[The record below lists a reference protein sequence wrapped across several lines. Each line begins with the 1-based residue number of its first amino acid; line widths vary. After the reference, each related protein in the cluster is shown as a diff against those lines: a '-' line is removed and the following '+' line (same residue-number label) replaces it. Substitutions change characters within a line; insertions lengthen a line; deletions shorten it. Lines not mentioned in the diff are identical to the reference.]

1 MTGALRTRRRPRAEV
16 VAELERIQGE
26 LRALRLPGFVGG
38 AVLGP
43 PIASPIFLLGQA
55 PGPHEAELG
64 RPFAWTAGRTLFSWF
79 ERATGAREEDV
90 RARVYMAA
98 VVRCFPGK
106 ARGGGDRVPSVEEIE
121 ACRPF
126 IEREIAALRPKLV
139 IPVGRLA
146 IAEVLGWGE
155 PIAAV
160 VGRKLRAHF
169 HGLGVDV
176 ICLPHPSGASTWF
189 KVEPGKTL
197 LGRALE
203 VLARHPEILRA
214 FPRGSVPAR

>member
-1 MTGALRTRRRPRAEV
+1 V
-16 VAELERIQGE
+16 VAELERVHAEI
-26 LRALRLPGFVGG
+26 RALRLPGFVGE
-38 AVLGP
+38 AVVGP
-43 PIASPIFLLGQA
+43 PIPSRIFLLGQA

-64 RPFAWTAGRTLFSWF
+64 RPFAWKAGRTLFSWF
-79 ERATGAREEDV
+79 ERALGAGEEEV

-106 ARGGGDRVPSVEEIE
+106 ASGGGDRVPSVEEVQ

-126 IEREIAALRPKLV
+126 LEREIAALQPNLV

-146 IAEVLGWGE
+146 IAEVLGTTE

-160 VGRKLRAHF
+160 VGRELRAQF
-169 HGLGVDV
+169 HGLEVDV

-189 KVEPGKTL
+189 KREPGRTL
-197 LGRALE
+197 LERALLT
-203 VLARHPEILRA
+203 LARHPEVRHAFRRRA
-214 FPRGSVPAR
+214 ARQA